1 MDSNTVSS
9 FQVDCFL
16 WHVRKR
22 FADQEM
28 GDAPFLDRLRRD
40 QKPLRGRGS
49 TLGLDID
56 TATRVGKQIVERI
69 LEDESDEALKMTI
82 ASVPATRYL
91 TDMTLEEMSRD
102 WFMLMPKQKVA
113 GSLCIRMDQAI
124 MDKNIILKANFSV
137 IFDRLETLILLR
149 ALTDEGAIV
158 GEISP
163 LPSLP
168 DILMRMSKM
177 QLGSSSEDLNG
188 MITQFESLKLYR
200 DSLGEAVMRM
210 GDLHSLQSRNGKW
223 REQLSQKFEEIRW
236 LIEEVRHRLKI
247 TENSFEQITFMQA
260 LQLLLEV
267 EQEIRTFSFQLI

>member
-22 FADQEM
+22 FADQEL

-40 QKPLRGRGS
+40 QKSLRGRGN
-49 TLGLDID
+49 TLGLDIE
-56 TATRVGKQIVERI
+56 TATHAGKQIVERI
-69 LEDESDEALKMTI
+69 LEDESDKALKMPT
-82 ASVPATRYL
+82 SRYL

-113 GSLCIRMDQAI
+113 GSLCIKMDQAI
-124 MDKNIILKANFSV
+124 MDKVVILKANFSV

-149 ALTDEGAIV
+149 AFTEEGAIV

-168 DILMRMSKM
+168 GHTGEDVKNAIGVLIGGLEWNDNTVQVTETIQRFAWRSSDEDGRLPLPPNQKRKM
-177 QLGSSSEDLNG
+177 ARTIESE
-188 MITQFESLKLYR
+188 
-200 DSLGEAVMRM
+200 V
-210 GDLHSLQSRNGKW
+210 
-223 REQLSQKFEEIRW
+223 
-236 LIEEVRHRLKI
+236 
-247 TENSFEQITFMQA
+247 
-260 LQLLLEV
+260 
-267 EQEIRTFSFQLI
+267 

>member
-40 QKPLRGRGS
+40 QKSLKGRGS
-49 TLGLDID
+49 TLGLDIE
-56 TATRVGKQIVERI
+56 TATCAGKLIVERI
-69 LEDESDEALKMTI
+69 LEEESDEALKMTI
-82 ASVPATRYL
+82 ASVPASRYL

-113 GSLCIRMDQAI
+113 GPLCIKMDQAI

-137 IFDRLETLILLR
+137 IFNRLETLVLLR
-149 ALTDEGAIV
+149 AFTDEGAIV

-163 LPSLP
+163 LPFFPGHTDEDVKNAIGVLIGGLEWNDNTVRVSETLQRFAWRSSNEDGRPSLP
-168 DILMRMSKM
+168 TK
-177 QLGSSSEDLNG
+177 
-188 MITQFESLKLYR
+188 
-200 DSLGEAVMRM
+200 
-210 GDLHSLQSRNGKW
+210 
-223 REQLSQKFEEIRW
+223 
-236 LIEEVRHRLKI
+236 
-247 TENSFEQITFMQA
+247 
-260 LQLLLEV
+260 
-267 EQEIRTFSFQLI
+267 

>member
-22 FADQEM
+22 FADQER

-40 QKPLRGRGS
+40 QKSLRGRGS
-49 TLGLDID
+49 TLGLDIK
-56 TATRVGKQIVERI
+56 TATREGKRIVEQI
-69 LEDESDEALKMTI
+69 LEGESDETLKMTI
-82 ASVPATRYL
+82 ASVPASRYI

-102 WFMLMPKQKVA
+102 WLMLMPKQKMA

-124 MDKNIILKANFSV
+124 LNKTITLKANFSV

-149 ALTDEGAIV
+149 AFTEEGAIV

-168 DILMRMSKM
+168 GHTDEDVKNAIGVLIGGLEWNDNTIRV
-177 QLGSSSEDLNG
+177 SE
-188 MITQFESLKLYR
+188 
-200 DSLGEAVMRM
+200 
-210 GDLHSLQSRNGKW
+210 
-223 REQLSQKFEEIRW
+223 
-236 LIEEVRHRLKI
+236 
-247 TENSFEQITFMQA
+247 A
-260 LQLLLEV
+260 LQRFAWRSSNEGGGPPLTSKQKRKVARAIEPEV
-267 EQEIRTFSFQLI
+267 